1 MTKKLLKKVLVL
13 FISGTMVML
22 GGCGANDDSS
32 QTFAYDSDK
41 AAIEAYVT
49 NEANGTK
56 DVGSR
61 AVVGHSQGE
70 KGSYYFIQ
78 KVDESGTVIIHIA
91 VVTEN
96 EGIYSCE
103 KYSPDYSFE
112 AVSPDGEMCRYV
124 SIPFEDNFLNI
135 GVLES
140 NKYSVRTKGEELEVN
155 KAGVFYHVDKTDD
168 VIINCS
174 AE

>member
-91 VVTEN
+91 VVT
-96 EGIYSCE
+96 
-103 KYSPDYSFE
+103 
-112 AVSPDGEMCRYV
+112 
-124 SIPFEDNFLNI
+124 
-135 GVLES
+135 
-140 NKYSVRTKGEELEVN
+140 
-155 KAGVFYHVDKTDD
+155 
-168 VIINCS
+168 
-174 AE
+174 